1 MLTFKDLIDEVG
13 RRLGN
18 TDLFATGNEKRL
30 ASVKLGINV
39 IQEQCNKD
47 PLLRNMLLRKGRFLT
62 VPEVTTGTVN
72 LTRGSKNI
80 SFSNAILTTDFI
92 DRLFLPGD
100 NPDTPYRIASF
111 SSATAGKLDAPYA
124 GNTSAASQFSIH
136 KDRYYLDRS
145 VSGVWNVVDRTNGN
159 KLKIRNPL
167 ALSDPATFDVET
179 GDKPDD
185 VALIKTLHT
194 YFDNGT
200 VAVSNG
206 SENGTRA
213 AGGLIPE
220 MDGLAIRIDG
230 DNVNYTFNYVSA
242 TAFTLD
248 RAYEGPTNSTASFKL
263 GPPGQWQIELHERPT
278 TGILIDYDYFYRLP
292 KLVND
297 NDISIITT
305 LDDNVL
311 WRGAIWAVMDDEQ
324 PGGAPAEYHAY
335 MMAKRDMAEAVGE
348 LLPEVSEVAYKD
360 V

>member
-1 MLTFKDLIDEVG
+1 MLTFKNLIDEVG

-39 IQEQCNKD
+39 IQGQCNKD
-47 PLLRNMLLRKGRFLT
+47 SSLRNMLLRKGRFLT

-72 LTRGSKNI
+72 LTRGFKNI
-80 SFSNAILTTDFI
+80 TFSSAILTTDFI
-92 DRLFLPGD
+92 DRLFLSED
-100 NPDTPYRIASF
+100 DPDTPYRIASF

-124 GNTSAASQFSIH
+124 GNTNTASKFSIH

-145 VSGVWNVVDRTNGN
+145 VLGVWNVVDRTNRD

-167 ALSDPATFDVET
+167 ALSDPVIFDVET

-185 VALIKTLHT
+185 GALIKTLHT

-200 VAVSNG
+200 VAVNNG
-206 SENGTRA
+206 SKDGTRA
-213 AGGLIPE
+213 AGGLISE

-230 DNVNYTFNYVSA
+230 DNVDYTFNYVSA

-248 RAYEGPTNSTASFKL
+248 RVYEGTTNASATFKL
-263 GPPGQWQIELHERPT
+263 GPPGQWQIELYERPIT
-278 TGILIDYDYFYRLP
+278 QILIDYDYLYRLP
-292 KLVND
+292 KLVNN
-297 NDISIITT
+297 NDISIIAT

-324 PGGAPAEYHAY
+324 PGGAPAEYQAY